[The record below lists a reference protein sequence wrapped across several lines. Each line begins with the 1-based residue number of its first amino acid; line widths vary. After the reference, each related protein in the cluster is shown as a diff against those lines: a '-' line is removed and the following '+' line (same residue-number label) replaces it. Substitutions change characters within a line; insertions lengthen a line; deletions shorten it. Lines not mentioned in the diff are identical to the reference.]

1 MTNAMVGGGW
11 RGGGGQGGR
20 AGMSRRGGNWSEMC
34 EKEQGREGEMAEE
47 RRGSK
52 EAGAAGEGRGLVAC
66 VGRV

>member
-1 MTNAMVGGGW
+1 
-11 RGGGGQGGR
+11 
-20 AGMSRRGGNWSEMC
+20 MSRRGGNWSEMC
-34 EKEQGREGEMAEE
+34 EKEQGRGGEVAEE